1 MECAVHDTYVTKKD
15 GNTMHFDVIADASV
29 PHEKAIEYG
38 KEFSNAAGEG
48 TQKMT
53 QEECQFC
60 HIQQAPPA
68 VESGIK
74 EKRILYSEDGRVSLK
89 P

>member
-1 MECAVHDTYVTKKD
+1 MLMECAVYDTYVTKKD
-15 GNTMHFDVIADASV
+15 GKTMHFDVIVEASS

-38 KEFSNAAGEG
+38 KDFLNTVGQGA
-48 TQKMT
+48 QKMT

-60 HIQQAPPA
+60 HIQEAPA
-68 VESGIK
+68 IVESGIK
-74 EKRILYSEDGRVSLK
+74 EKGYFIQKMEGC